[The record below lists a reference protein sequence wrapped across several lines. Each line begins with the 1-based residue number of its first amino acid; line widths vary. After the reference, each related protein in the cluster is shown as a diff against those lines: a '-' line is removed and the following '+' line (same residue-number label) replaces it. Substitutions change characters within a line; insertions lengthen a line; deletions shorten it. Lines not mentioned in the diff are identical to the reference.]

1 MGKLN
6 FSKGVSLASCDDG
19 VYGRAEQEPTLGL
32 KLARIFRFHH
42 LGAPSE
48 DCVDMLGTGSFLL
61 STTVKMCTDV
71 GFAETKLFW
80 PVVSVTM
87 TSYQVTY
94 FHSHFPEE
102 TSENEG

>member
-6 FSKGVSLASCDDG
+6 VGKGVSLASRDDG
-19 VYGRAEQEPTLGL
+19 VNGRAEQEPTLGL
-32 KLARIFRFHH
+32 KLARIFHFHH

-48 DCVDMLGTGSFLL
+48 DCVDILGTDSFPL

-80 PVVSVTM
+80 PMVSVTM
-87 TSYQVTY
+87 TSYLVSY
-94 FHSHFPEE
+94 LHCHFPEE
-102 TSENEG
+102 ASKNEG